1 MRWRRNYLG
10 IAVALTV
17 LDAVV
22 TFYYDT
28 AVWSAWSG
36 DIVARGLLVLFAA
49 MAATSLLNVWV
60 QAGLNL
66 RAGSEYAMPRR
77 STALILAETRGHDDV

>member
-1 MRWRRNYLG
+1 MRWRRNYLV
-10 IAVALTV
+10 IAVVLTV

-22 TFYYDT
+22 TVDYGT

-36 DIVARGLLVLFAA
+36 DILAHGLLILFAA
-49 MAATSLLNVWV
+49 MGATSLANVWV

-66 RAGSEYAMPRR
+66 RAGSEYAMLRR
-77 STALILAETRGHDDV
+77 RTVLIPTEMRGQGDV